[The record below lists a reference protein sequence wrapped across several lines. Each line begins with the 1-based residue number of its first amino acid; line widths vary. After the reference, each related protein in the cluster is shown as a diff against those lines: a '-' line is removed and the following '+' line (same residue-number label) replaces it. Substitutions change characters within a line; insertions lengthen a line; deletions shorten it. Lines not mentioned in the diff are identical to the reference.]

1 MCIRDRQGA
10 AQQSNLSVE
19 EYIQKAGITTSQG
32 DEQAQPQSEIPEPDM
47 SKLSDIEY
55 IKANKD
61 KMTSFGKEGPSEE
74 YFKYLEENPELA
86 KRTKRAMANNPE
98 YDGELNALQ
107 SLVLRTAQIVPELT
121 KKAAALRSQLT
132 SIPIS
137 IMYPGLSNKEQ
148 YEIAKNFRLPGVTG
162 MGGISSGDIS
172 DASQKTIDFLESY
185 QMKTE
190 DESLSKAAEK
200 GNYGEA
206 AYLTARGLI
215 DSAPSIA
222 ASMYGLPGIAVHSA
236 LIMGDKFEQ
245 EIEKEP
251 DANIAAIHANAFGSG
266 LIQGVSDY
274 AFFRFLKGAN
284 LIGKTGGATAAKE
297 YLEKG
302 FTQYAKNIAGGF
314 FTEGGTEVAQE
325 VAQKVLDLSLIH
337 ISEPTRPY

>member
-1 MCIRDRQGA
+1 MIKYFLPDGREVSLAGIQGA

-206 AYLTARGLI
+206 AYL
-215 DSAPSIA
+215 
-222 ASMYGLPGIAVHSA
+222 
-236 LIMGDKFEQ
+236 
-245 EIEKEP
+245 
-251 DANIAAIHANAFGSG
+251 
-266 LIQGVSDY
+266 
-274 AFFRFLKGAN
+274 
-284 LIGKTGGATAAKE
+284 
-297 YLEKG
+297 
-302 FTQYAKNIAGGF
+302 
-314 FTEGGTEVAQE
+314 
-325 VAQKVLDLSLIH
+325 LSLIH
-337 ISEPTRPY
+337 I